1 MAKGWIKLH
10 RDIKDHWVFDNPD
23 YLKAWITLLI
33 MANHKQ
39 RNWLV
44 NDQLLVIKRGDVA
57 TSQRNLA
64 SELGWGRTRVR
75 SFLDKLEI
83 DEMITQYP
91 TQELTHLSICNYDT
105 YQDDQPTNRT
115 TNRTTAVPQPYQQ
128 SPTTKEKPKT
138 KDNPKNEKN
147 DKKNKKGSGTKR
159 VAKPYPDRVQDYYDS
174 ITDDMIKQLSEA
186 YPNINI
192 KYQLGSSK
200 SWLINNPHRAKSNF
214 KAFTD
219 RWMRK
224 AMEQPQSKI
233 PVQASPKV
241 NNYVCYVC
249 DTKQQSSLP
258 TWKAVCKKCN
268 ERTLVSPSEVSQF
281 K

>member
-23 YLKAWITLLI
+23 YLRAWITLLI

-64 SELGWGRTRVR
+64 SQFGWGRARVR
-75 SFLDKLEI
+75 SFLSKLEM

-91 TQELTHLSICNYDT
+91 NQELTHLSICNYDT

-115 TNRTTAVPQPYQQ
+115 TNRPTAVPPPYQQ
-128 SPTTKEKPKT
+128 SPTTKEIPKT
-138 KDNPKNEKN
+138 KDNPKNVKNEK
-147 DKKNKKGSGTKR
+147 KIKGSGTKNK
-159 VAKPYPDRVQDYYDS
+159 VKPYPDRVEDFYNT
-174 ITDDMIKQLSEA
+174 IDDPMIKQLREA
-186 YPNINI
+186 YPNINVE
-192 KYQLGSSK
+192 YELGSSK

-214 KAFTD
+214 KAFVD

-224 AMEQPQSKI
+224 AMEQPQSQV
-233 PVQASPKV
+233 PVRSSPKV
-241 NNYVCYVC
+241 NNYECYSC
-249 DTKQQSSLP
+249 GHKQQSSLP
-258 TWKAVCKKCN
+258 TWKAVCNKCKEN
-268 ERTLVSPSEVSQF
+268 TLVLPSEVGVF